1 MMNNTTLLISALQ
14 QQNQQLLAQNQALQA
29 LIEKLQQQLA
39 NMQGNNDELQLLIAK
54 LQQQL
59 DQLLRQLYGK
69 KSEKQA
75 KPTEKTDA
83 ESGLSKNNEGIDKNV
98 NAQQKRQPKRNP
110 LPVHLMRQEQHLEL
124 PEEQRICCACGQVQQ
139 EIGALT
145 SEQLEYIPARL
156 YVKQFIR
163 HKYACSCKVGTLIT
177 APLPAQP
184 IDKGLAGPGLLA
196 DILISKYQDAM
207 PLYRQMLRF
216 KRHDIEIAEST
227 LGDWVAQGANWLAF
241 IVNAMKPDLLANKK
255 LGSDDT
261 PVPVLAKGKTRQ
273 GYLWVYRSDGS
284 TGIACTIY
292 DFTPTR
298 SQQGPL
304 NFLVDYQGYL
314 QADAYAGYD
323 ALYAQGHVIEVACF
337 AHARRKFFD
346 IAKALNGL
354 QSDAD
359 EALHFIGQLYQIERA
374 AKGFTIKTR
383 YYYRRRY
390 AKPLLK
396 KLRRWLRKKKRVYL
410 PKTPLAGAI
419 NYMLNQWRALMH
431 YLYPYGQ
438 THLYLTPALL

>member
-1 MMNNTTLLISALQ
+1 
-14 QQNQQLLAQNQALQA
+14 
-29 LIEKLQQQLA
+29 
-39 NMQGNNDELQLLIAK
+39 
-54 LQQQL
+54 
-59 DQLLRQLYGK
+59 
-69 KSEKQA
+69 
-75 KPTEKTDA
+75 
-83 ESGLSKNNEGIDKNV
+83 
-98 NAQQKRQPKRNP
+98 
-110 LPVHLMRQEQHLEL
+110 
-124 PEEQRICCACGQVQQ
+124 
-139 EIGALT
+139 
-145 SEQLEYIPARL
+145 
-156 YVKQFIR
+156 
-163 HKYACSCKVGTLIT
+163 
-177 APLPAQP
+177 
-184 IDKGLAGPGLLA
+184 
-196 DILISKYQDAM
+196 
-207 PLYRQMLRF
+207 
-216 KRHDIEIAEST
+216 
-227 LGDWVAQGANWLAF
+227 VAQGANWLAF

-304 NFLVDYQGYL
+304 NFLVGYQGYL

-337 AHARRKFFD
+337 AHAKRKFFD

-431 YLYPYGQ
+431 YLREGFLDIDNNGSERAIRPITVGRKNYLFYGSDEGGRRAANIYSIIETCKQHQVNTFDYLQDILTRLPTHPNARIRELLPYNWKPNPQ
-438 THLYLTPALL
+438 VN